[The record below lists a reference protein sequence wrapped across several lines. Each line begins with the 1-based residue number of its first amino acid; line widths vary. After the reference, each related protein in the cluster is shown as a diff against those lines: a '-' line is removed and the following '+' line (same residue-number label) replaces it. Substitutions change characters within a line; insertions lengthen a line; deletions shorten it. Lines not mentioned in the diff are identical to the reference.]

1 MITTAIVIAGRL
13 ASDPVLS
20 SSSKGKP
27 IAKILIEAE
36 SVRQVK
42 RDEFQNETHLIPVT
56 VYSWLVDDVKNLRQG
71 ARLTVC
77 CHVNGTTFT
86 PEDGVT
92 RHGLQLIADSVTFP
106 PAKKEP
112 NASNF

>member
-1 MITTAIVIAGRL
+1 MITGSIAIAGRL

-27 IAKILIEAE
+27 VARILIEAE

-42 RDEFQNETHLIPVT
+42 RDEFKNQVHLIPIT
-56 VYSWLVDDVKNLRQG
+56 IYSWLVDDVKDLRQG
-71 ARLTVC
+71 TRLTVC

-86 PEDGVT
+86 PEDGAT
-92 RHGLQLIADSVTFP
+92 RYGLQLIADSVTFP
-106 PAKKEP
+106 PARKEP
-112 NASNF
+112 NASSF